1 MRDISVLS
9 LACKVVLLEQLYS
22 GMSQQ
27 VDLLHNSTTNIIL
40 SQDRRLEICHKTLQH
55 TCFI

>member
-55 TCFI
+55 NCFS